1 MYDDLFGFKYDSL
14 SCNLYCLKNGSVII
28 DIYNL
33 IWYTFVKYLNKRRNY
48 DVFEVY
54 SRIS

>member
-33 IWYTFVKYLNKRRNY
+33 IWYAFVKLLNKRRNY